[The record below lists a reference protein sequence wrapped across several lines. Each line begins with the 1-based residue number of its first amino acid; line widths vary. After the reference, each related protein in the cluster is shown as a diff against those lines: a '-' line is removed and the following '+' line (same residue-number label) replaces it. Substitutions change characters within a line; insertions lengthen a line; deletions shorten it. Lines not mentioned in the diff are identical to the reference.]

1 MHVIKTV
8 INITCNLT
16 SVNYLVPE
24 VDLIELNQFELNS
37 KTHCITIR
45 DIITVYCEV
54 VTECVNTLWV
64 KYKYSEC

>member
-1 MHVIKTV
+1 M
-8 INITCNLT
+8 
-16 SVNYLVPE
+16 PE

-64 KYKYSEC
+64 KYKYSECQSMWYV